1 MVGGLPSVV
10 VVDSVGGPVRLL
22 VVDLFVFVDFVGFV
36 WFNSVGLI
44 VYFICVWLVVLV
56 NCNGLVCGWLL
67 SLAYWVCIL
76 VLCLLLFV
84 AGLGLIA
91 LVL

>member
-1 MVGGLPSVV
+1 M
-10 VVDSVGGPVRLL
+10 
-22 VVDLFVFVDFVGFV
+22 
-36 WFNSVGLI
+36 
-44 VYFICVWLVVLV
+44 VLV

-91 LVL
+91 LVLRLMRGGDVLLLIVVVCWVLVFAVFLLVVVSSRCLICLCGFAS